1 MTMANALPSPVI
13 QLGNGVL
20 IPQLGYG
27 TYKVAPPDA
36 YRAVREA
43 LEVGYRHIDTA
54 EMYGNEAQVGAAIA
68 DSGLPRDEV
77 FITSKLNNPYH
88 EPQAARE
95 AFAKTLDDLR
105 IEQIDLFL
113 IHWPMAKTTN
123 YVETWQTMLEF
134 EADGRCRAVGTSNFQ
149 EHHLRAIIDAT
160 GVAPALNQVEL
171 HPYLAQRPLVAL
183 HAELGIVTAS
193 WSPLARGVLLQDP
206 VVRELAEQVGRTA
219 AQVVIRWHLHHGLV
233 VIPKSAHRERMI
245 QNADVFDFELSA
257 QQMASLDAL
266 DRNRRVG
273 SHPDRV
279 ELGDR

>member
-1 MTMANALPSPVI
+1 MANALPSPVI
-13 QLGNGVL
+13 QLRSGVL

-219 AQVVIRWHLHHGLV
+219 AQVVIRWHLQHGLV

>member
-1 MTMANALPSPVI
+1 MANALPSPVI
-13 QLGNGVL
+13 QLRSGVL

-171 HPYLAQRPLVAL
+171 HPYLAQRPLVGL

-206 VVRELAEQVGRTA
+206 VVCELAEQVGRTA
-219 AQVVIRWHLHHGLV
+219 AQVVIRWHLQHGLV

>member
-1 MTMANALPSPVI
+1 MANALPSPVI